1 MWGKMKISMW
11 DLIEFS
17 LQQKGLFAKI
27 KYTILG
33 FLFFARLRKELLAKN
48 SDRETG
54 ISNFSD
60 DVYPLF

>member
-1 MWGKMKISMW
+1 MKISIW

-17 LQQKGLFAKI
+17 LQQKGVFAKI
-27 KYTILG
+27 KYTLLG
-33 FLFFARLRKELLAKN
+33 ILFFAKLKEDLLAKD
-48 SDRETG
+48 SDRDTG